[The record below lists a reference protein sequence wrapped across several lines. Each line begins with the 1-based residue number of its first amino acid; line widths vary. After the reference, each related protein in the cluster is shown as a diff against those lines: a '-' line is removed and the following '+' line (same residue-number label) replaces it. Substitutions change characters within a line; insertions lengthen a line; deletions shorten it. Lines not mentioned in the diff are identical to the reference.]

1 MTTLATFESFMR
13 NHQNLVFS
21 LAARMLGNETEAE
34 DISQEVFL
42 RAYDHFDDLSA
53 RPTALGWLRTVTRN
67 LCLNHLSRY
76 RHRWCFFSELERENE
91 PLSSVDEWLV
101 SDTRETDFTAFDR
114 RHHLKNAIDRL
125 PQAQKNALLLFHFDD
140 LNYAEIATRLRIS
153 LSKVK
158 MDIFRGR
165 AALRRE
171 LQRLEN
177 KFGLKNS
184 GKTTTTLPLPQPA
197 TPVHPLYTCDLHLCP
212 CN

>member
-1 MTTLATFESFMR
+1 MR
-13 NHQNLVFS
+13 NHQNLVFG

-42 RAYDHFDDLSA
+42 RAYDHFDDLST

-91 PLSSVDEWLV
+91 PISSVDEWLV

-114 RHHLKNAIDRL
+114 KQHLEKAISRL
-125 PQAQKNALLLFHFDD
+125 PQDQRIALVLYHFES
-140 LNYAEIATRLRIS
+140 LNYNEIAARLGIS

-177 KFGLKNS
+177 ISS
-184 GKTTTTLPLPQPA
+184 GKESASFVNGSPQA
-197 TPVHPLYTCDLHLCP
+197 RSAAPVHPLLTCDLGLLP
-212 CN
+212 LN